1 MDQNPIKI
9 TRINRQS
16 WFQITFNNIIIHID
30 PGYAGLFE
38 NQGINKSVFEKK
50 ADYIVISHNHK
61 DHLRMDMIEQL
72 QSYRTIVIAPPVC
85 RDGLTIPFIELL
97 SGSKYSNN
105 DIKVEAV
112 PAYNTEKGRS
122 IRKFHHKG
130 DFNGYIIE
138 MDGKRIYFAGD
149 TDVIDEMST
158 FCNLDVA
165 ILPIGGTYVMDL
177 EEAVDAS
184 LILKPKV
191 VIPMHQAE
199 ASLEEFK
206 ARIESFGISCTVLQ
220 IGESL
225 NL

>member
-1 MDQNPIKI
+1 MERNLITI

-16 WFQITFNNIIIHID
+16 WFQIDYNNIIIHLD

-38 NQGINKSVFEKK
+38 NQGINDSVFETK
-50 ADYIVISHNHK
+50 ADYILISHNHK

-105 DIKVEAV
+105 DIKIEAV

-138 MDGKRIYFAGD
+138 IDGKRIYFAGD
-149 TDVIDEMST
+149 TDVIDEMNT

-177 EEAVDAS
+177 EEAVEAS
-184 LILKPKV
+184 MIMNPRV

-206 ARIESFGISCTVLQ
+206 ARIESLGISCTVLQ
-220 IGESL
+220 LGESFKL
-225 NL
+225 